1 MSVANNSIVSEDAHN
16 EQITSSDQLRLE
28 EIETNI
34 RRLKVNIACELI
46 EIGKNLIEA
55 KDLVKHGE
63 WAAWLEEH
71 VGFTQRTAQNYMKL
85 ARTFGDWEGS
95 DKLTGIEAS
104 KLFLLSEMNPDD
116 RMSFLDTHDVK
127 AMSVREMKDEL
138 AGVVLRVSQPMDVQQ
153 AEDTEDIWKVFDRER
168 DPNIYKVPISLLK
181 PIDRYEEFFGPR
193 RGEDYVNYLN
203 QLQYYYDK
211 YGGNEKLDFRI
222 IITRDM
228 TVLDEQ
234 EIVRAYKDLGVEEVF
249 VRYADIDPE
258 RLIPGMTVEELKIY
272 ESMGLHVGSG
282 MDAGPIKLTD
292 SMMKFRK
299 EMLAKGVDVS
309 AEEEKIIL
317 RTSNE
322 HDAPKEKG
330 DDEAAS
336 PQ

>member
-1 MSVANNSIVSEDAHN
+1 MSVANNSIASKDAHN

-55 KDLVKHGE
+55 KRLVKHGE
-63 WAAWLEEH
+63 WANWLEEH
-71 VGFTQRTAQNYMKL
+71 AGFTQRTAQNYMRL
-85 ARTFGDWEGS
+85 ARTFGDYVETG
-95 DKLTGIEAS
+95 KLTGIEAS
-104 KLFLLSEMNPDD
+104 KLFLLQEMNPDD

-127 AMSVREMKDEL
+127 TMSVREMKDEM
-138 AGVVLRVSQPMDVQQ
+138 AGVVLRIDQPVDEQRV
-153 AEDTEDIWKVFDRER
+153 DNSEDIWKVFDRES

-193 RGEDYVNYLN
+193 RGEDYVNYLKHI
-203 QLQYYYDK
+203 QGYYNE
-211 YGGNEKLDFRI
+211 YGGDKQKDFHI

-272 ESMGLHVGSG
+272 ESMGLHVGRG
-282 MDAGPIKLTD
+282 MDDGPIKLTD

-299 EMLAKGVDVS
+299 EMLAKGVDVFGYV
-309 AEEEKIIL
+309 EKTIVK
-317 RTSNE
+317 TSNE
-322 HDAPKEKG
+322 HDAPEKNR
-330 DDEAAS
+330 DEKAAS
-336 PQ
+336 PL